1 MYITHSKFGIGEV
14 IENNGNMITVYFDEV
29 EQTKSLIAANVTI
42 YATIEEAE
50 MSLNTEM
57 SNEEKEAYGAELQNE
72 ADAYKRGQIATAWL
86 RNYNSE
92 CSKNL
97 MRNI

>member
-1 MYITHSKFGIGEV
+1 MYTTHSKFGIGEV
-14 IENNGNMITVYFDEV
+14 IETSGNMITVYFDEV
-29 EQTKSLIAANVTI
+29 EQTKNLIAANVTI
-42 YATIEEAE
+42 YSTIEEAE

-57 SNEEKEAYGAELQNE
+57 SNEEKEAYAAELQNE
-72 ADAYKRGQIATAWL
+72 DDAYKRGQIANAWL
-86 RNYNSE
+86 RDYNAE